1 MNAII
6 QIFIGSVLLSIVH
19 ASIPNHWLPLV
30 AIGKVEKWNLK
41 ETLFVTFI
49 TGVSHTISTIVI
61 GIIVGLIGYQLTE
74 TYHFVTH
81 IVAPLVLIVLGLI
94 YFYQDY
100 RHSKIDIPH
109 EHSHIDVNNL
119 IQKKKTKRAIVT
131 SLSLA
136 MFFSP
141 CIEVEIYY
149 FTAARI
155 GWLGIAIVS
164 LTYFI
169 VTISGMMLLVYFAS
183 KGIEKF
189 KINFFEHRE
198 KLISGIILLIVGLLA
213 FFIEY

>member
-1 MNAII
+1 MNAVI
-6 QIFIGSVLLSIVH
+6 QIFIGSILLSLVH

-41 ETLFVTFI
+41 ETLSITFI
-49 TGVSHTISTIVI
+49 TGVSHTISTIII
-61 GIIVGLIGYQLTE
+61 GIIVGLIGYKLSE
-74 TYHFVTH
+74 SYHFLTH
-81 IVAPLVLIVLGLI
+81 VIAPLVLIILGFI

-100 RHSKIDIPH
+100 KHSKIKTEH
-109 EHSHIDVNNL
+109 EHSHINVDELVK
-119 IQKKKTKRAIVT
+119 KKKTKKAIVT
-131 SLSLA
+131 SLSIA

-141 CIEVEIYY
+141 CIEVEVYY

-164 LTYFI
+164 LTYFF
-169 VTISGMMLLVYFAS
+169 VTVFGMMILVYLAS

-198 KLISGIILLIVGLLA
+198 KLISGIILIVVGLLA
-213 FFIEY
+213 FFVEY

>member
-1 MNAII
+1 MNPVF
-6 QIFIGSVLLSIVH
+6 QILIGSILLSLVH

-30 AIGKVEKWNLK
+30 AIGKVEKWKLQ
-41 ETLFVTFI
+41 ETLSVTFI
-49 TGVSHTISTIVI
+49 TGVSHTISTIII
-61 GIIVGLIGYQLTE
+61 GIIVGIIGYQLSE

-81 IVAPLVLIVLGLI
+81 VIAPLVLIMLGLI

-100 RHSKIDIPH
+100 QHSKIKTIH
-109 EHSHIDVNNL
+109 EHSHINVDEL
-119 IQKKKTKRAIVT
+119 IQKKKTKKAIVT
-131 SLSLA
+131 SLSVA

-141 CIEVEIYY
+141 CIEVEVYY

-164 LTYFI
+164 ITYFF
-169 VTISGMMLLVYFAS
+169 VTVLGMMILVYLAI

-189 KINFFEHRE
+189 RIKFFEHRE

-213 FFIEY
+213 LFVEY